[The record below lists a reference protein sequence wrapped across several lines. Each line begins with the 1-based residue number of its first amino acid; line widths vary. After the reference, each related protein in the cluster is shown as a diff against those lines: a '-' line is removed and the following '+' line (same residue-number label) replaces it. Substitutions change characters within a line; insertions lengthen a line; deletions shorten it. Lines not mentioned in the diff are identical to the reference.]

1 LPGLRTWPG
10 AGRGPALARGPRA
23 ARGRAKARDVRSW
36 QTSASRSRTTRID
49 PNAGGRSTER
59 RRTRL
64 GHEIVFVGGTGIA
77 VPTACATE
85 SRLALRGGRSVAVLR
100 PARDSSMRCLIN
112 PETVLYLET
121 VSETSG
127 KPSGVLSN
135 RRERAKAD
143 LSGFLGSAA
152 WPPQSRTRSGRPRWR
167 PSSRASSARGRVPT
181 KCALGVRR
189 REHRARLR
197 RTRTE
202 GRAGRRPV
210 GGIALPRCT
219 PAQAAFGDERPAA
232 SSGLCWRG
240 SCRSRSAHPRQPRRP
255 RWGRRARVGL
265 RVVRWGS
272 ASRCWP
278 SSRFSARGSRAGA
291 GGASKRASP
300 VGQRS
305 GARSCGLAQVNNSED
320 QQQQERAD
328 DRHEQGAE
336 APEAV

>member
-1 LPGLRTWPG
+1 MSQGRPGTAHGRWAVSPSVFACSRTTKRGLLG
-10 AGRGPALARGPRA
+10 AGRRYPDGLSTVLSAMRHRPPGALPVPGGRRNGAAASRRLARLAHLAGGGARA
-23 ARGRAKARDVRSW
+23 RARARTARCAGAAKARDVRSW

-167 PSSRASSARGRVPT
+167 PSSRASSARGRGADQV
-181 KCALGVRR
+181 
-189 REHRARLR
+189 RARSK
-197 RTRTE
+197 
-202 GRAGRRPV
+202 
-210 GGIALPRCT
+210 
-219 PAQAAFGDERPAA
+219 AA
-232 SSGLCWRG
+232 
-240 SCRSRSAHPRQPRRP
+240 
-255 RWGRRARVGL
+255 
-265 RVVRWGS
+265 
-272 ASRCWP
+272 
-278 SSRFSARGSRAGA
+278 
-291 GGASKRASP
+291 
-300 VGQRS
+300 
-305 GARSCGLAQVNNSED
+305 
-320 QQQQERAD
+320 
-328 DRHEQGAE
+328 
-336 APEAV
+336 